1 MARSDETDLSLVSQ
15 GNISGAELARPAF
28 WYFFLDDDPEPADP
42 DDDDDDD
49 DETSPEKGFLKERVL
64 IMLFTRIRVSS
75 FGTDRID

>member
-1 MARSDETDLSLVSQ
+1 M
-15 GNISGAELARPAF
+15 ARPAF